1 MCDDTGPPFP
11 DPILGAVERFLTASG
26 MSPPMFGRKAAN
38 DPALVHDMRA
48 GRDLRWSTRARIRA
62 FISAEMAD

>member
-1 MCDDTGPPFP
+1 
-11 DPILGAVERFLTASG
+11 
-26 MSPPMFGRKAAN
+26 MFGRKAAN